1 MAVSWKFLN
10 YEKIKNK
17 CNSLVRKPKKEYFQN
32 VSNVRHFEMLSSL
45 LCQIKGPISNENI
58 VIKAQ
63 KKQKIK
69 VKGLENQIHIDANEL
84 IKDDKTLV

>member
-1 MAVSWKFLN
+1 
-10 YEKIKNK
+10 
-17 CNSLVRKPKKEYFQN
+17 
-32 VSNVRHFEMLSSL
+32 MLSSV
-45 LCQIKGPISNENI
+45 LCQIKSAISNENI

-84 IKDDKTLV
+84 IKDYKTLV

>member
-1 MAVSWKFLN
+1 
-10 YEKIKNK
+10 
-17 CNSLVRKPKKEYFQN
+17 
-32 VSNVRHFEMLSSL
+32 MLSSI
-45 LCQIKGPISNENI
+45 LCQIKGAISNENI